1 LNLVAENTR
10 EGEVYARL
18 LEKLETARERLGGR
32 VYDVLGRL
40 FQGTE
45 LRDLLVEAIRYGE
58 QPEVK
63 ARLFEKVDAAVDQAR
78 LLDLLAERA
87 LVRDHLTVAQ
97 VADIREM
104 MERAEARRL
113 QPHSLPPVHAA

>member
-1 LNLVAENTR
+1 MPGFSRNWKPRAK
-10 EGEVYARL
+10 A
-18 LEKLETARERLGGR
+18 LGGR

-63 ARLFEKVDAAVDQAR
+63 ARLFEKVDAAVDQ
-78 LLDLLAERA
+78 ERSA
-87 LVRDHLTVAQ
+87 
-97 VADIREM
+97 
-104 MERAEARRL
+104 
-113 QPHSLPPVHAA
+113 